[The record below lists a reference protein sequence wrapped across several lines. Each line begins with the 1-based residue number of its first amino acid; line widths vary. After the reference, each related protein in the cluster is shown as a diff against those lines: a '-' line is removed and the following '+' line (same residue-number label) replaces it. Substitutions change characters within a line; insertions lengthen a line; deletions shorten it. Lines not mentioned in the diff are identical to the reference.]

1 MGAIAGVVLV
11 GALLSASPVA
21 AATSY
26 GTNLVKNGGAENGLT
41 GWETFPSGDFQ
52 VRAYG
57 PAGFGFPAKSQST
70 KIGGGTHFFYAG
82 MYDNV
87 YGTCADAAETFTLT
101 GIGTAID
108 TGHVAV
114 RLRGYVA
121 TNGAASVNGHLDLYF
136 RNSQNHS
143 VASNGITK
151 TFTQTNEVY
160 KHVDVTK
167 VLPKNTRILRIHIWA
182 DGNNT
187 VGGDCAAFWDKLS
200 VVLSHV

>member
-11 GALLSASPVA
+11 GALFTASPVA

-52 VRAYG
+52 VRTYG

-82 MYDNV
+82 TYDNV

-121 TNGAASVNGHLDLYF
+121 TNGAANVRGHRAARLICRGRLALLGVAALFRGATAGLPGHLLF
-136 RNSQNHS
+136 VS
-143 VASNGITK
+143 
-151 TFTQTNEVY
+151 
-160 KHVDVTK
+160 
-167 VLPKNTRILRIHIWA
+167 
-182 DGNNT
+182 
-187 VGGDCAAFWDKLS
+187 
-200 VVLSHV
+200 